1 MFKLLWLFGLILLF
15 FIFLLLNHKL
25 NKKIDESKS
34 ILEPTKKDKI
44 KLILYLSLDKLLGFV
59 LLLYFMMVIL
69 SMVGLMA
76 LLTIALFN

>member
-25 NKKIDESKS
+25 NKKIEEYKS
-34 ILEPTKKDKI
+34 ILEPTKTDKI

-59 LLLYFMMVIL
+59 LLLYFMVVIL

>member
-1 MFKLLWLFGLILLF
+1 MLKLTWIFGLILLF

-25 NKKIDESKS
+25 NKKIDELKL

-44 KLILYLSLDKLLGFV
+44 KLILYSSLDKLLGFV
-59 LLLYFMMVIL
+59 LLLYFMVVIL

>member
-1 MFKLLWLFGLILLF
+1 MLKLTWMFGLILLF

-44 KLILYLSLDKLLGFV
+44 KLILYLRLDKLLGFV
-59 LLLYFMMVIL
+59 LLLYFMVVIL
-69 SMVGLMA
+69 SIIGLMA

>member
-59 LLLYFMMVIL
+59 LLLYFMVVIL
-69 SMVGLMA
+69 SIVGLIA